1 MSLKSTLLVLVS
13 FIIGGVV
20 TGIVAN
26 KQARDKSQ
34 KHASYISE
42 LGQKHQDEIKEL
54 KKEIKKAEAN
64 NVSCNMEL
72 EDTSGEF
79 KDFKDWRPEP
89 NRPTLDEIKYIQKAL
104 RRKGTKSVVYL
115 PKLVGQDL
123 AWLRFG
129 IDTCVPGSTGPYCV
143 IKFKKRYRPKGDQKE

>member
-1 MSLKSTLLVLVS
+1 MSLKSTILVLVS
-13 FIIGGVV
+13 FVIGGTA

-26 KQARDKSQ
+26 KLACDKNQ
-34 KHASYISE
+34 KHASLISE
-42 LGQKHQDEIKEL
+42 LGQKHQNEIKEL

-64 NVSCNMEL
+64 NASCNLEL
-72 EDTSGEF
+72 EDTKSEF

-89 NRPTLDEIKYIQKAL
+89 NRPTLDEIKYIQLAL
-104 RRKGTKSVVYL
+104 RRKDTKSVVYL

-143 IKFKKRYRPKGDQKE
+143 IKFIKRYRPQKDGG